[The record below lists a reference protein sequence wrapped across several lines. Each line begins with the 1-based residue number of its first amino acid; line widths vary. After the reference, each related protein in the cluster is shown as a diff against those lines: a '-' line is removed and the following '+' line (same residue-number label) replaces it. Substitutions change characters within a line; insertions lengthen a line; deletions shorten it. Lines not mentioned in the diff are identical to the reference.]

1 MLSLPAEK
9 LDTEISSLAF
19 ALAINM
25 WEMFTFICAQTY
37 TNKRLF
43 FLCKSC
49 PRAFGTFPRAQIAQ
63 RPNVDVL
70 GVARTR
76 SYTDWRG
83 SDGCHLRKLQ
93 TFWYLF

>member
-43 FLCKSC
+43 FCAN
-49 PRAFGTFPRAQIAQ
+49 P
-63 RPNVDVL
+63 VL
-70 GVARTR
+70 GHLALFLKPRLL
-76 SYTDWRG
+76 RG
-83 SDGCHLRKLQ
+83 Q
-93 TFWYLF
+93 MWTF